1 MNTTVK
7 ILLDAVVKNKAE
19 SLHIL
24 ERVNSNGDDEGYSLN
39 GLTNLPCE
47 CTNLSIQ
54 EITTMNEDGVI
65 EELYKPSKITYDFVK
80 VKRKKIMLHDVV
92 VIDGIDYAVTPL
104 NGEMAMLYSYRFK
117 KYFSEDG
124 EKQSIEEINKKLENI
139 KYDIYKCI

>member
-39 GLTNLPCE
+39 ELMNIPCE
-47 CTNLSIQ
+47 YTNISIQ

-65 EELYKPSKITYDFVK
+65 EELYKPSKITHDFIK
-80 VKRKKIMLHDVV
+80 VKRKNIKPNDLV

-104 NGEMAMLYSYRFK
+104 GGEMVMLYSSKFN
-117 KYFSEDG
+117 KYFSEG
-124 EKQSIEEINKKLENI
+124 VEKQSIEEINKKLENV
-139 KYDIYKCI
+139 KYEIYKSI